1 MGQVYYDM
9 GLLASSEVVE
19 TSATDLVGQYVGQTG
34 PKTQKV
40 LERGLGKVLF
50 IDEAYRLAEG
60 HFAKEAMDEIVDGIT
75 KPRFAQKLII
85 ILAGYDADINRL
97 MSINPGLTS
106 RFPESLQFDPLS
118 STDCINLICELLLK
132 EKRDLLSKSQ
142 AQFDLVC
149 LESPDFEFKKG
160 MSGRFDRLSKTAG
173 WANARDVG
181 TLTKTIFGKTLQS
194 SSGKKL
200 VLNKDTVLEALDS
213 MINERSGREVF
224 SRSSPSTSMEKK
236 EQTDLAIRTQP
247 LSNPITKPDN
257 QGSVNDDVASSKKP
271 DTTEPGTDTSTATT
285 TRDAGVPDEVW
296 YQLEKDKALAEAK
309 EKEFLRLKEE
319 EEKQEKEILKLKA
332 EEERVA
338 RELEEAKRKADEEAK
353 IRHEQARLQLE
364 LERRRQEAILEKL
377 RKQQEALAEAR
388 RKEQV
393 NQTKL
398 QSMGVCVQGF
408 QWLKEGGGYRC
419 AGGAHWVSDAQL
431 GSS

>member
-34 PKTQKV
+34 PKTQQV

-118 STDCINLICELLLK
+118 SADCIKLICELLLK
-132 EKRDLLSKSQ
+132 EKRDLLTKSQ

-149 LESPDFEFKKG
+149 LESPDFEFMKA
-160 MSGRFDRLSKTAG
+160 MSQRFDRLSKTAG

-181 TLTKTIFGKTLQS
+181 TLTKTIFGKSLQS

-200 VLNKDTVLEALDS
+200 VLSKDTVIEALDS
-213 MINERSGREVF
+213 MINERS
-224 SRSSPSTSMEKK
+224 SRVVYPQNPPSTA
-236 EQTDLAIRTQP
+236 TDLALRTQP
-247 LSNPITKPDN
+247 LSKPVAKLEN
-257 QGSVNDDVASSKKP
+257 QGSVNEDMASSKEP
-271 DTTEPGTDTSTATT
+271 DTMEPKTDTSTATT
-285 TRDAGVPDEVW
+285 KRDAGVTDEVW
-296 YQLEKDKALAEAK
+296 YQLEKDQALAEAK
-309 EKEFLRLKEE
+309 EKEYLRLKEE
-319 EEKQEKEILKLKA
+319 EEEQNKKTLKLKA
-332 EEERVA
+332 EEEKAA
-338 RELEEAKRKADEEAK
+338 RELEAAKRKADEDEK
-353 IRHEQARLQLE
+353 RRHEQARLQHE

-388 RKEQV
+388 RKEQA
-393 NQTKL
+393 NQMKL
-398 QSMGVCVQGF
+398 RSMGVCVAGF
-408 QWLKEGGGYRC
+408 IWIKQSGGYRC
-419 AGGAHWVSDAQL
+419 AGGSHWVSDAQL
-431 GSS
+431 RSL